1 MARSKGRS
9 NYYTGQKVGLKP
21 NLPGVSTAPVVM
33 TEGANGDP
41 FSFGVHTG
49 DFRGSPAEKENGSTH
64 PENGIRE
71 WAFKNDP
78 ETGDLLFINRGFY
91 VKQTD
96 PLGATLGQT
105 IAGTIKNLPGGN
117 MVDAGAQGSMGM
129 AQSVIWESQQ
139 KDIMK
144 HMKESY
150 GAQGQAD
157 NKTFDINQQLP
168 NGNTFEP
175 I

>member
-1 MARSKGRS
+1 
-9 NYYTGQKVGLKP
+9 
-21 NLPGVSTAPVVM
+21 
-33 TEGANGDP
+33 
-41 FSFGVHTG
+41 
-49 DFRGSPAEKENGSTH
+49 
-64 PENGIRE
+64 
-71 WAFKNDP
+71 
-78 ETGDLLFINRGFY
+78 
-91 VKQTD
+91 
-96 PLGATLGQT
+96 
-105 IAGTIKNLPGGN
+105 

-168 NGNTFEP
+168 NGNRLSEERAEDWDVRALININCFASYDS
-175 I
+175 IYSR